1 MIAFNQ
7 ATQDVVRS
15 EQVLLA
21 DHIVELLRTHSFSE
35 RRRSFGRC
43 RRSKKVHVQAS
54 GAWYVARGT
63 VEGLVRQKRHVS
75 GDVFYITFS
84 VSSEVCQQATIP
96 LLFPQV
102 NDAVSA

>member
-1 MIAFNQ
+1 MAD
-7 ATQDVVRS
+7 ADEAKRS
-15 EQVLLA
+15 MFRL
-21 DHIVELLRTHSFSE
+21 
-35 RRRSFGRC
+35 
-43 RRSKKVHVQAS
+43 S